1 MASKRGL
8 VLAFTS
14 AIGLA
19 SCAYLIHGNTEAI
32 EVNSEPSGAN
42 VVVSNG
48 ETGITP
54 FSIIVRRDTSLAF
67 HISKEGYEPVDV
79 YDDTEAQYP
88 AALLAAT
95 GLPGTGAFVDVVT
108 GADHAHKLQQL
119 NIQLQSVGAVKAST
133 TPTPP
138 SNSNWPKPPSTAE

>member
-1 MASKRGL
+1 MAFKRGL
-8 VLAFTS
+8 VLALTS
-14 AIGLA
+14 VLGLT
-19 SCAYLIHGNTEAI
+19 SCAYLIHGNTETI

-42 VVVSNG
+42 VVASNG

-54 FSIIVRRDTSLAF
+54 FSITVRRDQSLAF

-95 GLPGTGAFVDVVT
+95 GLPGTGALVDEMT
-108 GADHAHKLQQL
+108 GADHAHKSQQL
-119 NIQLQSVGAVKAST
+119 NIQLQTVGAAKANA
-133 TPTPP
+133 TPTP
-138 SNSNWPKPPSTAE
+138 SSNWPKPPSSPE